1 MLARPLSL
9 RMVGLL
15 AAVAAASW
23 PLAAS
28 AVPSSAIMYGVDNNS
43 DIYEVDPVAKTFSL
57 ALSSTLTSG
66 TSNSL
71 AFDSAR
77 DQLFFIGTGTSLFT
91 WTKGS
96 GSVQSLGAVPGNPN
110 DPNNAAFYND
120 AYWYFDFNSNDLYK
134 LSLSYSGGVPSISG
148 TSLYSI
154 NGMNLPPSGTVGF
167 NTNTFGDVAINT
179 ITGMLYASTTRGR
192 FYSVNL
198 NGDPTNTFTEIAPAI
213 APVGTDNTYGLQL
226 AFNTDSSVLYGHS
239 YESGDWYT
247 VSLADGARTSID
259 FTTTPFA
266 GKGFRDLGGSTV
278 AVPEPPTFAL
288 AVMGLSGGLGW
299 HVLCRRNRC
308 DA

>member
-1 MLARPLSL
+1 MLVCPRRSC
-9 RMVGLL
+9 VFGLL
-15 AAVAAASW
+15 VAAAAGVW

-43 DIYEVDPVAKTFSL
+43 DIYEIDPVAKTSVL
-57 ALSSTLTSG
+57 RLSGTLTSG

-71 AFDSAR
+71 AFDSVR
-77 DQLFFIGTGTSLFT
+77 EQLFFIGTGTSLYS
-91 WTKGS
+91 WTRGA
-96 GSVQSLGAVPGNPN
+96 GSVQNIGGVPGNPN

-120 AYWYFDFNSNDLYK
+120 AYWYFDFNSSDLYK
-134 LSLSYSGGVPSISG
+134 LSLSYPGGVPSISG
-148 TSLYSI
+148 TTMYSI
-154 NGMNLPPSGTVGF
+154 AGMSLPPSGTVGF

-213 APVGTDNTYGLQL
+213 APAGTDNTYGLQL
-226 AFNTDSSVLYGHS
+226 AFNTDSTVLYGQS
-239 YESGDWYT
+239 YESGSWYT
-247 VSLADGARTSID
+247 IDLANGNRTSID

-266 GKGFRDLGGSTV
+266 GKGFRDLGGSAV

-288 AVMGLSGGLGW
+288 AAMGLSGGVGW
-299 HVLCRRNRC
+299 HLLRRSRR
-308 DA
+308 

>member
-1 MLARPLSL
+1 MLARPRSAW
-9 RMVGLL
+9 MFGLL
-15 AAVAAASW
+15 AAVAVASW

-43 DIYEVDPVAKTFSL
+43 DIYEIDPVAKTFAL

-148 TSLYSI
+148 TSLYAI
-154 NGMNLPPSGTVGF
+154 NGMNLPPSGTVGL

-213 APVGTDNTYGLQL
+213 APVGTDNSYGLQL

-288 AVMGLSGGLGW
+288 AAMGLSGGVGW
-299 HVLCRRNRC
+299 HMLRRRKKC
-308 DA
+308 LA

>member
-299 HVLCRRNRC
+299 HVLRRRNRC